1 MTSLNQSRRLINTDT
16 IYEEETTQ
24 VLILGLGTGIKVL
37 EIGEVIK
44 FRTKRKKFCE

>member
-1 MTSLNQSRRLINTDT
+1 MTSLNQSRRLIQIP